1 MLFKNGV
8 TSNYMFA
15 AYLQMT
21 LFQIVNK
28 RKYSLIIM
36 ELFELVLLHKN
47 LWLFFM
53 RLKFAD
59 FPVPQITHVPYSVR
73 DSAW

>member
-1 MLFKNGV
+1 
-8 TSNYMFA
+8 
-15 AYLQMT
+15 MT

-47 LWLFFM
+47 LWLFFI
-53 RLKFAD
+53 RVKFAD
-59 FPVPQITHVPYSVR
+59 FPVPQITHVHIQSVIQPGNLPAGKR
-73 DSAW
+73 QAWLGYV

>member
-1 MLFKNGV
+1 M
-8 TSNYMFA
+8 YA

-28 RKYSLIIM
+28 RKYSLITM

-47 LWLFFM
+47 LWLFFI
-53 RLKFAD
+53 RLEFAD
-59 FPVPQITHVPYSVR
+59 FPGPQIAHVPCSVR